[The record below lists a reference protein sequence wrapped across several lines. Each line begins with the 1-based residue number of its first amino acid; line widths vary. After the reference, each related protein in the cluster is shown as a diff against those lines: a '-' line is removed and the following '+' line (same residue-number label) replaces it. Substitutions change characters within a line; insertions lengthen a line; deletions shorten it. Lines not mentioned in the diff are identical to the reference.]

1 MQLSFKETFQALRI
15 QTRAIERLTHT
26 NAWRRPTR
34 QGGIDD
40 PTLTSECVTPPSKPN
55 GAFTGKKGNVWYTLH
70 FQLIIP
76 ALRNLQNRAETS
88 NYIGNISFT
97 HTEVTAFFGAFDQL
111 QGHAEQINEWAD
123 RIPEILRNLPETPED
138 LNSDLKALL
147 DAEISTPAA
156 NHLVGR
162 LLQSYYACKFNS
174 YGGFGLPEET
184 SEYLKGG
191 DNLFERNKTYTLSY
205 LKKCP
210 IINEDGT
217 ISSQISANQILAL
230 YRWFSNQNVVEM
242 VRPNLEG
249 AAAEASIQLS
259 MFLETLYDE
268 SKGKVDFRHFDV
280 PPQVLESLQS
290 NEEALARFGRMS
302 ALIAGIGED
311 NQPLLNIIWSP
322 EQIERSG
329 DVMMT
334 QRILSSLR
342 KYDLRLLI

>member
-1 MQLSFKETFQALRI
+1 MVVLDFLKK
-15 QTRAIERLTHT
+15 
-26 NAWRRPTR
+26 R
-34 QGGIDD
+34 Q
-40 PTLTSECVTPPSKPN
+40 
-55 GAFTGKKGNVWYTLH
+55 
-70 FQLIIP
+70 
-76 ALRNLQNRAETS
+76 
-88 NYIGNISFT
+88 NI
-97 HTEVTAFFGAFDQL
+97 
-111 QGHAEQINEWAD
+111 
-123 RIPEILRNLPETPED
+123 
-138 LNSDLKALL
+138 LKAG
-147 DAEISTPAA
+147 T
-156 NHLVGR
+156 
-162 LLQSYYACKFNS
+162 
-174 YGGFGLPEET
+174 T
-184 SEYLKGG
+184 YLNATKH
-191 DNLFERNKTYTLSY
+191 LFERNKTYTLSY

-322 EQIERSG
+322 EQIERSWG
-329 DVMMT
+329 CNDDT
-334 QRILSSLR
+334 THPHLTSEI
-342 KYDLRLLI
+342 